1 MAIPFWFE
9 DPLILLKQKYIME
22 LIPKNEMSRNQK
34 LNAVMR
40 VVLGLTIIGYAI
52 SRRTAILISAF
63 LVGVISIVYWWNGSR
78 YEKEAIKEGLEAM
91 NQTRFSTPELEL
103 TKPTKENP
111 MMNIRVNDIL
121 DNPTRAPALPSFDP
135 KVEKEINDKTKDFV
149 TEQFNSDPKIR
160 ELLFSDLVE
169 TIKFDDSMRNFHSM
183 PSTSLPNDQGAFAQF
198 CYGDQPSC
206 KEGDGLACERNAFRQ
221 YPTV

>member
-52 SRRTAILISAF
+52 SRRTAILVSAF

>member
-91 NQTRFSTPELEL
+91 NQARFSTPELEL
-103 TKPTKENP
+103 TKPTKDNP

>member
-121 DNPTRAPALPSFDP
+121 DNPTRASALPSFDP

>member
-103 TKPTKENP
+103 TKPTKDNP

>member
-52 SRRTAILISAF
+52 SRRTAILVSAF

-103 TKPTKENP
+103 TKPTKDNP

>member
-1 MAIPFWFE
+1 
-9 DPLILLKQKYIME
+9 ME

-78 YEKEAIKEGLEAM
+78 YEKDAIKEGLEAM
-91 NQTRFSTPELEL
+91 NQARFSTPELEL
-103 TKPTKENP
+103 TKPTKDNP